1 MAKSKKVVKKS
12 VKPSDQKS
20 KSAKGLLS
28 RIFKGIAGFLAKITL
43 PIRRTKIWQFLR
55 RKILRSPFGG
65 YFVNS
70 WRELRKVTWPNRKT
84 TWKFTFT
91 VIVFSAFFAAL
102 VSALDYGFDNLAQ
115 RIFLQ

>member
-1 MAKSKKVVKKS
+1 MAKAKKKAKASGSKTPKNIMVS
-12 VKPSDQKS
+12 TA
-20 KSAKGLLS
+20 SAIKT
-28 RIFKGIAGFLAKITL
+28 FFAKITS
-43 PIRRTKIWQFLR
+43 PIRSSKAWKFLR
-55 RKILRSPFGG
+55 KKILRSPFGG

-70 WRELRKVTWPNRKT
+70 WRELKQVTWPNRKT

-102 VSALDYGFDNLAQ
+102 VSVLDYGFDNLAQ